1 MSQPTDKEL
10 EIILKP
16 FIGNVKARNEKV
28 LKLLDLRLLY
38 NVTKNQIEK
47 HDELKTLDI
56 NVLVNNTLIFNLTNL
71 IIRNPENINDDILL
85 SIITHKSFIGEKK
98 PKD

>member
-16 FIGNVKARNEKV
+16 FIGNVKARDEKV